1 MKYLL
6 FSAFALLTSCAGT
19 SNPEQL
25 SKQLSAINEALI
37 AYTKHSTPVADK

>member
-6 FSAFALLTSCAGT
+6 LSAFALLTSCAGT

-25 SKQLSAINEALI
+25 SKQLSAINDALL
-37 AYTKHSTPVADK
+37 AYSKHNIPVADK

>member
-25 SKQLSAINEALI
+25 SKQLNAINEALL
-37 AYTKHSTPVADK
+37 AYSKHNPVAGNK